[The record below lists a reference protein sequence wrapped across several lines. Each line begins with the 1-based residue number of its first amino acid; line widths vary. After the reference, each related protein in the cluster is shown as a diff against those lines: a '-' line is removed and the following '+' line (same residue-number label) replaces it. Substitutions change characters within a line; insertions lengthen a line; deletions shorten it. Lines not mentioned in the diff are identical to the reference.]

1 MEEIFKTLLE
11 ESNDVASF
19 ADSLE
24 RNFLTIQDFFNAPY
38 QTQYQQKNDIEGSVK

>member
-1 MEEIFKTLLE
+1 MEEIFKTLFE
-11 ESNDVASF
+11 ETSNVTSF

-38 QTQYQQKNDIEGSVK
+38 QAQYQQKDDKS